1 MGAKVEVNHFCS
13 NPLCRYTDQGLAH
26 LAKIH
31 GPTPLRGTS
40 IEICDIRAGMAHII
54 AALTAR
60 GESRISGVEHIDRGY
75 EKLDERLR
83 KLGADIK
90 RV

>member
-1 MGAKVEVNHFCS
+1 MW
-13 NPLCRYTDQGLAH
+13 
-26 LAKIH
+26 
-31 GPTPLRGTS
+31 
-40 IEICDIRAGMAHII
+40 EIGAGMAHII